1 MAKLGQLEIWI
12 LVLCTLEGALAA
24 FNYSSDGEDWAR
36 VTQNGLHLFAFRLT
50 QCRNGQKQSPINIV
64 LANVKKAG
72 STSSFV
78 LSYVDSMEVVVL
90 NTGHA
95 VEVEPAEGTTNQ
107 LETPDGE
114 VWSLIQF
121 HWHAYSEHAIDGLFG
136 ALEGHFVHTNVR
148 NKSRIAVVGVIYKLD
163 PLNKANK
170 ILNTILPSA
179 PHTVSNLTVKVT
191 VNPRSFLTKSAA
203 SSALDFYTY
212 EGSLT
217 TPSCNQTVQWYVL
230 QKFQTVSVDQVELF
244 QSAIS
249 AVSDGERENNRPPE
263 PLHGRVV
270 TSYSVKKQQKKF

>member
-1 MAKLGQLEIWI
+1 MAKLGQLALWT
-12 LVLCTLEGALAA
+12 LVLCTLKSAMAA
-24 FNYSSDGEDWAR
+24 FNYTSDGEDW
-36 VTQNGLHLFAFRLT
+36 VLT

-78 LSYVDSMEVVVL
+78 LSYADSMEVVVL

-95 VEVEPAEGTTNQ
+95 VEVVPAEGTTNQ

-114 VWSLIQF
+114 VWGLIQI

-191 VNPRSFLTKSAA
+191 VNPKSFLTTSAA

-230 QKFQTVSVDQVELF
+230 QKFQTVSVDQ
-244 QSAIS
+244 
-249 AVSDGERENNRPPE
+249 NNRPPE

-270 TSYSVKKQQKKF
+270 TSYSVKKQHKKKNQIMLCFGSDYPGGSAEER